1 MRDALQFAIS
11 HKLQW
16 ADFGYS
22 HSKEIA
28 RPKRYWG
35 AEEKQC
41 RLLRNRNEN
50 NKRPSI
56 QLSAV
61 VRFFEKMYKS
71 DLFAIHDTAQFEKK
85 DFSTATESK
94 RRRAPDG

>member
-1 MRDALQFAIS
+1 MAEYKQPGGKKAQASYLLMRDALQFAIS

-28 RPKRYWG
+28 RPKRYWELKKNN
-35 AEEKQC
+35 ADF
-41 RLLRNRNEN
+41 LRNRNEN

-61 VRFFEKMYKS
+61 VRFF
-71 DLFAIHDTAQFEKK
+71 
-85 DFSTATESK
+85 
-94 RRRAPDG
+94 